1 MPSIRLL
8 ARRLADGSG
17 AVGLGTRPLLS
28 LSLEGLARFSHLIS
42 LEFMADILAVL
53 RQLGG
58 AGPASESGEGV
69 AEDGGVGGAGGEG
82 GGWIELSVE
91 ERLRC
96 CIVAFRIVRSNL
108 DALTVDLREF
118 YTQLYRLLLE
128 APLVASGEEALAEA
142 LQVMLAEGRHTDLQR
157 CAAFIRRLTAAALQ
171 MDTARAMA
179 GGGG

>member
-1 MPSIRLL
+1 
-8 ARRLADGSG
+8 
-17 AVGLGTRPLLS
+17 
-28 LSLEGLARFSHLIS
+28 
-42 LEFMADILAVL
+42 MADILAVL

-58 AGPASESGEGV
+58 AGPASESNEGMAEARGWEEGE
-69 AEDGGVGGAGGEG
+69 
-82 GGWIELSVE
+82 GWIELSVE

-128 APLVASGEEALAEA
+128 APLADSGEEALAEA

-179 GGGG
+179 GGVGRKGGEGIGGDGRGRGEGESVVGVVVVEVEG

>member
-1 MPSIRLL
+1 M
-8 ARRLADGSG
+8 
-17 AVGLGTRPLLS
+17 
-28 LSLEGLARFSHLIS
+28 
-42 LEFMADILAVL
+42 
-53 RQLGG
+53 
-58 AGPASESGEGV
+58 
-69 AEDGGVGGAGGEG
+69 
-82 GGWIELSVE
+82 SVE

-128 APLVASGEEALAEA
+128 APLASSGEEALAEA

-179 GGGG
+179 GGGAGREGWGGMGMGGGSSGLGWGWGWS